1 MRAALHTYTF
11 DSPWTVAGAV
21 VATIVVALVARWLVR
36 RVINRAV
43 TTFSDNTF
51 ARRVSRARAAQ
62 GATAGTDA
70 DAAAA
75 QIAERTA
82 ARARTLGS
90 VLTSAA
96 TFVIACVAVIIVL
109 QLLGLNVTPL
119 IASAGVVGIAV
130 GFGCQSL
137 IKDFITGAF
146 MILED
151 QYGVGDEID
160 AGQASGTVEDV
171 GLRVTKLRDDN
182 GVLWYVPNGSI
193 ARIGNKSQGWAVAN
207 VEVPVAYREN
217 LEEVR
222 ELLRVTAEE
231 QAADADWDHDILDE
245 PAKCT
250 VESMTPDAVLLRVQ
264 LRTQP
269 LRQNE
274 VAREL
279 RMRVKDALDGAGV
292 AYKQGPR

>member
-1 MRAALHTYTF
+1 MRTALHTWAL
-11 DSPWTVAGAV
+11 DNPWAVALAV
-21 VATIVVALVARWLVR
+21 VGTIVAAVVARWLVR
-36 RVINRAV
+36 RVINRTV
-43 TTFSDNTF
+43 KTFSDNIF
-51 ARRVSRARAAQ
+51 ARRVSRARAAH
-62 GATAGTDA
+62 GASAGTDA

-82 ARARTLGS
+82 ARARTLGA
-90 VLTSAA
+90 VLGSAA
-96 TFVIACVAVIIVL
+96 TFVIAVVAAIIVL
-109 QLLGLNVTPL
+109 QLLGLDVTPL

-137 IKDFITGAF
+137 IKDFVTGTF

-151 QYGVGDEID
+151 QYGVGDQID

-193 ARIGNKSQGWAVAN
+193 QRIGNMSQGWAVAN

-222 ELLRVTAEE
+222 ELLRTTAEA
-231 QAADADWDHDILDE
+231 QAADSDWDNDILDE

-279 RMRVKDALDGAGV
+279 RMRVKDALDAAGV